1 MNKKIIFQ
9 KCHFNYIYFI
19 LYIVILFVNV
29 LIQYNIDPDYSYLDT
44 NSSSDSD
51 TDSDTNTDTDSNSDN
66 DSKINYFESKMINYL
81 LTYNLSNFLA
91 IIPYFIRK
99 KLIKNRAEKIQNVK
113 TEDNK
118 LKDDT
123 SLIYTENIITISDEK
138 KKTIRIYLII
148 LGICDFLQKFVMV
161 LYSEI
166 YPERDIIDLYSFSF
180 LVPFE
185 IVLQFVCSYL
195 ILKIHF
201 YKLQYFSLFLNLGIL
216 IIILI
221 IDIINLIKCNSF
233 DEKIFYFYPLHIII
247 YSIGYSFGK
256 KILLYGFISIYL
268 LIFIKGCI
276 SFILS
281 LLYFLIVFLTDNK
294 SFSHFG
300 IFFTEPKYIGLII
313 TNIFCH
319 FFVSIFLWL
328 IIDRFSPNYLP
339 FVFIFEEVSYY
350 IIDEIYGYNGRYK
363 IMGWDLYFR
372 ISLFVVSF
380 IGVMIHDEIVV
391 INICNLG
398 SDTKYFLDLKF
409 ESEELFAHT
418 DNPEIIKRYESMEMD
433 SISGNGD
440 NLSIDEK

>member
-9 KCHFNYIYFI
+9 KCHFNNIYLI
-19 LYIVILFVNV
+19 LYILIFFINL
-29 LIQYNIDPDYSYLDT
+29 LIQYNIDPDYSYLNS
-44 NSSSDSD
+44 NSSSDSSSD
-51 TDSDTNTDTDSNSDN
+51 SGAGTETISDTEPD
-66 DSKINYFESKMINYL
+66 INYFQSKIINYF
-81 LTYNLSNFLA
+81 LTFNLADILA

-99 KLIKNRAEKIQNVK
+99 KLINRRAEKIQTVK
-113 TEDNK
+113 TED
-118 LKDDT
+118 KDDKLNDNAP
-123 SLIYTENIITISDEK
+123 LIYIDTKINISDEK
-138 KKTIRIYLII
+138 LKTIMKRLIL
-148 LGICDFLQKFVMV
+148 LGICDFLKNFIMV
-161 LYSEI
+161 LYSKI
-166 YPERDIIDLYSFSF
+166 YPDKDVTDLYSFSCV
-180 LVPFE
+180 VPFE
-185 IVLQFVCSYL
+185 IVLQFVCSYF

-300 IFFTEPKYIGLII
+300 IFFTEPLYIGLII

-350 IIDEIYGYNGRYK
+350 IIDGIYGFNGRYK

-433 SISGNGD
+433 SISENGD

>member
-9 KCHFNYIYFI
+9 KCHFNHIYFI

-201 YKLQYFSLFLNLGIL
+201 YKLQYFSLFLN
-216 IIILI
+216 
-221 IDIINLIKCNSF
+221 
-233 DEKIFYFYPLHIII
+233 
-247 YSIGYSFGK
+247 
-256 KILLYGFISIYL
+256 
-268 LIFIKGCI
+268 
-276 SFILS
+276 
-281 LLYFLIVFLTDNK
+281 
-294 SFSHFG
+294 
-300 IFFTEPKYIGLII
+300 
-313 TNIFCH
+313 
-319 FFVSIFLWL
+319 
-328 IIDRFSPNYLP
+328 
-339 FVFIFEEVSYY
+339 
-350 IIDEIYGYNGRYK
+350 
-363 IMGWDLYFR
+363 
-372 ISLFVVSF
+372 
-380 IGVMIHDEIVV
+380 
-391 INICNLG
+391 
-398 SDTKYFLDLKF
+398 
-409 ESEELFAHT
+409 
-418 DNPEIIKRYESMEMD
+418 
-433 SISGNGD
+433 
-440 NLSIDEK
+440 